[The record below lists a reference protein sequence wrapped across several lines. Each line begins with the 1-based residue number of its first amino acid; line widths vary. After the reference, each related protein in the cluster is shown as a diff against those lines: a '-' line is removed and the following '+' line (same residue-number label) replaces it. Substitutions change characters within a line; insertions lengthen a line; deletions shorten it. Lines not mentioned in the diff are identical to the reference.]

1 MKKVNESES
10 QQAKKA
16 RANEGNNMTAEQ
28 LAAEQE
34 KIFEQARNFEL
45 KHTTS
50 FQPSQIAMT
59 PQENQLTA
67 LEKMRD
73 ELMEIDFEVNVP
85 DDSNICFNFDD

>member
-34 KIFEQARNFEL
+34 KIFE
-45 KHTTS
+45 
-50 FQPSQIAMT
+50 
-59 PQENQLTA
+59 
-67 LEKMRD
+67 
-73 ELMEIDFEVNVP
+73 
-85 DDSNICFNFDD
+85 